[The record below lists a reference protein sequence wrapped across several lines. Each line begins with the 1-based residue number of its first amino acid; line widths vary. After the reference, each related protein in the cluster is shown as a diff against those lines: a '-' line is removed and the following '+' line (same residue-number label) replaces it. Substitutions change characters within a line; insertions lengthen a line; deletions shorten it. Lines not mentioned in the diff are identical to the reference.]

1 MKESNRKIRKI
12 IVVVVLLLFV
22 VGFIKILPTFMN
34 LATEE
39 GRAVFETQVKSL
51 GIKGASLIVLLEI
64 CKIMLV
70 FLPGEPI
77 ELAAGMCFG
86 PFWGLVTIYLG
97 VIVSNILIILSVK
110 KYGIDF
116 VKDVIPQEKRLKVE
130 TMINDNPDRSE
141 ITLFVLY
148 FLPVIPK
155 DFITYMAS
163 LLPITKRKVLII
175 SVFGRFPA
183 VFSSVLVGS
192 KILAGDVKSIIM
204 IYAITYIISGT
215 IAFVYRRKFAK
226 ENRKEKVRE

>member
-51 GIKGASLIVLLEI
+51 GIKGASLIVL
-64 CKIMLV
+64 
-70 FLPGEPI
+70 
-77 ELAAGMCFG
+77 
-86 PFWGLVTIYLG
+86 LG